1 MKLDS
6 PSSST
11 ESFPWLDIVN
21 VPQQLDL
28 RIFLTLFENL
38 TAVSKE
44 VLERFQKAAL
54 GKKKT
59 SSALLGWGDV
69 YRLSNLPEF
78 HKVPKHNESLLE
90 KTLSSFRTIA
100 LSLDETCLRGM
111 FESQSF
117 SLWALSAVFEF
128 LCESN

>member
-1 MKLDS
+1 MKLDF

-11 ESFPWLDIVN
+11 ESFPWLDFVN

-38 TAVSKE
+38 AAVSKE

-59 SSALLGWGDV
+59 SSALPGWGDV

-78 HKVPKHNESLLE
+78 HKAPKLNESFSRLLE
-90 KTLSSFRTIA
+90 KTLSSSSTIA

-111 FESQSF
+111 FEFQSF
-117 SLWALSAVFEF
+117 SLWALGSF
-128 LCESN
+128 